1 MDIFGE
7 VMQKISEGVGEM
19 IKIAV
24 MGYGTIGSGVVK
36 VIGTNQESICK
47 KIGEGIEVKY
57 ILDLRDFEG
66 DPIQDKVVHDYQI
79 IAEDPEVAIVVET
92 MGGVEPAY
100 TFVKAMLLAG
110 KSVTTSNKALVAVH
124 GADLVATAKEKNV
137 NFMFEA
143 SVGGGI
149 PIIRALNSCLTAD
162 CIEEISGIVNGTTNY
177 MLTKM
182 TEDGCE
188 FEEVL
193 KEAQEK
199 GYAEKDPTADIE
211 GHDAG
216 RKIAI
221 LTSLIAGQQVD
232 FEDVYTQ
239 GITKITAADI
249 LYANKM
255 GRVIKLLA
263 TSRQVG
269 DTYTVMVAPF
279 LLPKEHPLYTVN
291 GVFNAI
297 FVRGNMLGDAM
308 FYGSGAGSLPTASAV
323 VADVVELAKHIGR
336 HIELEWKPQKLAIA
350 DYRQQQARFFVRTKS
365 DKTAVEKVFGA
376 VEYVEVPEIKDEVG
390 FVTSEMKEADYEL
403 KATQLGS
410 VVQMIRFN

>member
-1 MDIFGE
+1 
-7 VMQKISEGVGEM
+7 M

-24 MGYGTIGSGVVK
+24 MGYGTIGSGVVQ
-36 VIGTNQESICK
+36 VIETNQDSICR

-66 DPIQDKVVHDYQI
+66 DPIQSRVVHDYEI
-79 IAEDPEVAIVVET
+79 IAKDPEIAIVVES

-100 TFVKAMLLAG
+100 TFVKAMLEAG
-110 KSVTTSNKALVAVH
+110 KSVTTSNKALVAAH
-124 GADLVATAKEKNV
+124 GADLIAAAKEKNV

-162 CIEEISGIVNGTTNY
+162 RIEEISGIVNGTTNY
-177 MLTKM
+177 ILSKM
-182 TEDGCE
+182 ADEGCG

-199 GYAEKDPTADIE
+199 GFAEKDPTADVE

-221 LTSLIAGQQVD
+221 LTSLIAGRQVD
-232 FEDVYTQ
+232 FEDVYTE
-239 GITKITAADI
+239 GISSITATDI
-249 LYANKM
+249 LYAKQM
-255 GRVIKLLA
+255 DRVIKLLA
-263 TSRQVG
+263 TSRQTG

-291 GVFNAI
+291 GVFNAV

-323 VADVVELAKHIGR
+323 VADVVELAKHIGK
-336 HIELEWKPQKLAIA
+336 HIELEWRPEKLEIS
-350 DYRQQQARFFVRTKS
+350 DYKKQTTRFFVRTS
-365 DKTAVEKVFGA
+365 ADSAQIERIFGS
-376 VEYVEVPEIKDEVG
+376 VRYIQVPEVSDETG
-390 FVTSEMKEADYEL
+390 FVTSEMTEEEFEKKAAEL
-403 KATQLGS
+403 GAVL
-410 VVQMIRFN
+410 QMIRFH

>member
-1 MDIFGE
+1 
-7 VMQKISEGVGEM
+7 M

-36 VIGTNQESICK
+36 VIETNQESICK
-47 KIGEGIEVKY
+47 KIGGGIEVKY
-57 ILDLRDFEG
+57 ILDVRDFKG
-66 DPIQDKVVHDYQI
+66 SPVQDKIVHDYKV
-79 IAEDPEVAIVVET
+79 IADDPEVDIVVET

-100 TFVKAMLLAG
+100 TFVKSMLLAG

-124 GADLVATAKEKNV
+124 GAELIAAAKEKNV

-162 CIEEISGIVNGTTNY
+162 RIEEISGIMNGTTNY

-182 TEDGCE
+182 TQDGCD
-188 FEEVL
+188 FAEVL

-221 LTSLIAGQQVD
+221 LTSLIAGRQAD
-232 FEDVYTQ
+232 FEDVHTE
-239 GITKITAADI
+239 GISKITAADI
-249 LYANKM
+249 SYAAKM

-263 TSRQVG
+263 TSRQAG
-269 DTYTVMVAPF
+269 DAYTVIVAPF
-279 LLPKEHPLYTVN
+279 LLPKEHPLHNVN

-297 FVRGNMLGDAM
+297 FVKGNMLGDAM

-350 DYRQQQARFFVRTKS
+350 DYRQQKGRFFVRTTKGRQE
-365 DKTAVEKVFGA
+365 VENIFGD
-376 VEYVEVPEIKDEVG
+376 VEYVETPAVTDETG
-390 FVTSEMKEADYEL
+390 FITAEMKEAEYEA
-403 KATQLGS
+403 KAAQLGEIL
-410 VVQMIRFN
+410 QMIRFHA

>member
-1 MDIFGE
+1 
-7 VMQKISEGVGEM
+7 M

-36 VIGTNQESICK
+36 VIETNQESIQK
-47 KIGEGIEVKY
+47 KTGEGIEVKY

-66 DPIQDKVVHDYQI
+66 DPIQSKVVHDYQI
-79 IAEDPEVAIVVET
+79 IADDPEVAIVVET

-100 TFVKAMLLAG
+100 TFVKAMLTAG

-124 GADLVATAKEKNV
+124 GADLTAAAKEHHV

-162 CIEEISGIVNGTTNY
+162 RIEEITGIVNGTTNY
-177 MLTKM
+177 MLSKM
-182 TEDGCE
+182 SEDGSE
-188 FEEVL
+188 FDDVL
-193 KEAQEK
+193 KEAQAK

-211 GHDAG
+211 GQDAG

-232 FEDVYTQ
+232 YEDVHTE
-239 GITKITAADI
+239 GITHISATDI
-249 LYANKM
+249 QYAKKM
-255 GRVIKLLA
+255 GRAVKLLA
-263 TSRQVG
+263 SCVQDG
-269 DTYTVMVAPF
+269 DTYNVIVAPF
-279 LLPKEHPLYTVN
+279 LLPKDHPLYSVG

-323 VADVVELAKHIGR
+323 AADVIELAKHIGK
-336 HIELEWKPQKLAIA
+336 HIELEWRPQKLELA
-350 DYRQQQARFFVRTKS
+350 DYKQQQMQFFVRTTA
-365 DKTAVEKVFGA
+365 DKAQIEQAFGN
-376 VEYVEVPEIKDEVG
+376 VDYVETPDSVKGREIG
-390 FVTSEMKEADYEL
+390 FVTAKMKEADYEA
-403 KATQLGS
+403 KASQLTS
-410 VVQMIRFN
+410 IVQMIRFR

>member
-1 MDIFGE
+1 
-7 VMQKISEGVGEM
+7 M

-36 VIGTNQESICK
+36 VLETNQDSICK
-47 KIGEGIEVKY
+47 KIGEGVEVKY

-66 DPIQDKVVHDYQI
+66 DPVQSKVVHDYQT
-79 IAEDPEVAIVVET
+79 IAQDPEVSIVVES

-100 TFVKAMLLAG
+100 TFVKAMLEAG
-110 KSVTTSNKALVAVH
+110 KSVTTSNKALVAAH
-124 GADLVATAKEKNV
+124 GAKLIAAAKENNV

-162 CIEEISGIVNGTTNY
+162 RIEEITGIVNGTTNY
-177 MLTKM
+177 ILTKM
-182 TEDGCE
+182 AEEGCD
-188 FEEVL
+188 FDEVL
-193 KEAQEK
+193 KDAQEK

-232 FEDVYTQ
+232 FEDIHTE
-239 GITKITAADI
+239 GISKITATDI
-249 LYANKM
+249 LYAKKM

-263 TSRQVG
+263 SSTQTD
-269 DTYTVMVAPF
+269 DTYAVMTAPF
-279 LLPKEHPLYTVN
+279 LIPKDHPLYTVN
-291 GVFNAI
+291 GVFNAV

-336 HIELEWKPQKLAIA
+336 HIELVWNPEKLEIA
-350 DYRQQQARFFVRTKS
+350 DYRQQPARFFVRTAADRES
-365 DKTAVEKVFGA
+365 VEKVFGT
-376 VEYVEVPEIKDEVG
+376 VEYIEVPQAAGETG
-390 FVTSEMKEADYEL
+390 FVTQEMKEEEYEK
-403 KATQLGS
+403 KAAELGN
-410 VVQMIRFN
+410 VVQMIRFH

>member
-1 MDIFGE
+1 
-7 VMQKISEGVGEM
+7 M

-24 MGYGTIGSGVVK
+24 MGYGIIGSGVVQ
-36 VIGTNQESICK
+36 VIETNQDSICK
-47 KIGEGIEVKY
+47 KIGEGVEVKY

-66 DPIQDKVVHDYQI
+66 SPVQDKVVHDYKI
-79 IAEDPEVAIVVET
+79 IAQDPEISIVVES

-100 TFVKAMLLAG
+100 TFVNAMLEAG

-124 GADLVATAKEKNV
+124 GSKLIAAAKAHNV

-162 CIEEISGIVNGTTNY
+162 RIEEINGIVNGTTNY
-177 MLTKM
+177 MM
-182 TEDGCE
+182 TRMAEDGCS
-188 FEEVL
+188 FEEAL
-193 KEAQEK
+193 KDAQDK
-199 GYAEKDPTADIE
+199 GFAEKDPTADIE

-232 FEDVYTQ
+232 FEDIYTE
-239 GITKITAADI
+239 GISKITAADI
-249 LYANKM
+249 LYAKKM

-263 TSRQVG
+263 ASRQTG

-279 LLPKEHPLYTVN
+279 LLSREHPLYTVN
-291 GVFNAI
+291 GVFNAV

-323 VADVVELAKHIGR
+323 VADVVELAKHIGK
-336 HIELEWKPQKLAIA
+336 HIELVWEPEKLEIA
-350 DYRQQQARFFVRTKS
+350 DYKKQPARFFVRTQA
-365 DKTAVEKVFGA
+365 DRAAAENVFGA
-376 VEYVEVPEIKDEVG
+376 VEYVEVPEISGETG
-390 FVTSEMKEADYEL
+390 FVTGLLTEEEFEQ
-403 KATQLGS
+403 KAAALGII
-410 VVQMIRFN
+410 QRIRFH

>member
-1 MDIFGE
+1 
-7 VMQKISEGVGEM
+7 M

-24 MGYGTIGSGVVK
+24 MGYGTIGSGVVQ
-36 VIGTNQESICK
+36 VIETNQDSICR

-57 ILDLRDFEG
+57 ILDLRNFEG
-66 DPIQDKVVHDYQI
+66 DPIQSRVVHDYKT
-79 IAEDPEVAIVVET
+79 IAGDPEVAIVVES

-100 TFVKAMLLAG
+100 TFVKAMLEAG
-110 KSVTTSNKALVAVH
+110 KSVTTSNKALVAAH
-124 GADLVATAKEKNV
+124 GADLIATAKNKNV

-162 CIEEISGIVNGTTNY
+162 RIEEISGIVNGTTNY
-177 MLTKM
+177 MMTKM
-182 TEDGCE
+182 AEEGCD

-232 FEDVYTQ
+232 FEDVYTE
-239 GITKITAADI
+239 GISSITATDI
-249 LYANKM
+249 LYAKKM
-255 GRVIKLLA
+255 DRVIKLLA
-263 TSRQVG
+263 MSRQVA

-291 GVFNAI
+291 GVFNAV

-323 VADVVELAKHIGR
+323 VADVVELAKHIGK
-336 HIELEWKPQKLAIA
+336 HIELEWRPEKLEIA
-350 DYRQQQARFFVRTKS
+350 DYRKQSTRFFVRTTAEKS
-365 DKTAVEKVFGA
+365 EIERIFNTVQ
-376 VEYVEVPEIKDEVG
+376 YINVPEAAGEIG
-390 FVTSEMKEADYEL
+390 FVTSEMKEEDYEK
-403 KATQLGS
+403 KAAELGS
-410 VVQMIRFN
+410 VIQMIRFHS